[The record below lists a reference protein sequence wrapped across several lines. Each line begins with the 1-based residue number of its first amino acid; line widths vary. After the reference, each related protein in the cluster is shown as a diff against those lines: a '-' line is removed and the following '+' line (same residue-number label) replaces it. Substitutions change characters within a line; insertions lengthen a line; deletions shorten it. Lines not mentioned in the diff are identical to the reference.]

1 MTKARVIYLLVVA
14 AMLAYYLAALKSA
27 GMSDGGPVSL

>member
-14 AMLAYYLAALKSA
+14 CVLVFYLQAAFRLPV
-27 GMSDGGPVSL
+27 GFSDGE

>member
-14 AMLAYYLAALKSA
+14 AMLAYYLAGLKHVGMSA
-27 GMSDGGPVSL
+27 GGPAPF